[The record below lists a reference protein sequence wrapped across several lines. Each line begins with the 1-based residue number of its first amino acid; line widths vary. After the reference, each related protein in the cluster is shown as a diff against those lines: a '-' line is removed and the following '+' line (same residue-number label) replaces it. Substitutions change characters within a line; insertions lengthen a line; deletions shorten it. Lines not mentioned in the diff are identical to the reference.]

1 MKFHKKR
8 KIKLVPLS
16 YSCCIFKKVEK
27 KSKFQTYDVIY
38 YHSKNLHLYRDF
50 IPINSRKITSYKYF
64 KLLNS
69 TAVKIRRRLAFFI
82 TFKQFLANIKVLC
95 VNMAKLL
102 YNFRPFPH
110 NCMHRSDFCIN
121 ESLELHSKNGDV
133 Q

>member
-1 MKFHKKR
+1 MKRSKEGTMKFHKKR

-95 VNMAKLL
+95 KYSKIALQFSPLSPQL
-102 YNFRPFPH
+102 YA
-110 NCMHRSDFCIN
+110 
-121 ESLELHSKNGDV
+121 SLGFLHK
-133 Q
+133 